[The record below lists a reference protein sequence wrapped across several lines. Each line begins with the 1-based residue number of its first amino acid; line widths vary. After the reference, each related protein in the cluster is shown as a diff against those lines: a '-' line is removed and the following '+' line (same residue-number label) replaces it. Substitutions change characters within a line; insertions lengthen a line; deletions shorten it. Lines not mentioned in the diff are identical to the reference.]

1 MLLLRSAS
9 ICRAFALPMSV
20 FAGRLPG
27 SIARTLSAVAMAL
40 SYWPRDRSPCA
51 RFSRPSTA
59 GDAGLAAVDGRT
71 GGAGRGLLRDASA
84 TAAGAAGAGAS
95 SCSFAKGDVCCAFAD
110 AGGVLDAFDAGG
122 VAGTEAVA
130 TFVTTA
136 GPDAGE
142 VAAAAAVAVS
152 IGADAGVSAGVVA
165 TTALAMTVPAP
176 VMSDA
181 ALAGTAG
188 TVDAATG
195 SGIAGALAWRPCHQN
210 APPAQATATATP
222 AAMIL
227 SFADVSSFVGAGC
240 AIGRDT
246 TPDTG
251 RMGSVS
257 GAGAVSV
264 SGTSRGSATVST
276 AIVSSAAS
284 AASVLADAPAGPDCP
299 SVATGETCDAAT
311 VSPRWSAAAF
321 DVTVAATPC
330 DGSGALARPDSA
342 SAMFATCGV
351 SFGAVFDAGDS
362 TPMSCAG
369 A

>member
-1 MLLLRSAS
+1 
-9 ICRAFALPMSV
+9 
-20 FAGRLPG
+20 
-27 SIARTLSAVAMAL
+27 MAL

-84 TAAGAAGAGAS
+84 TAAGAGGAGAS

-110 AGGVLDAFDAGG
+110 AGGVFDAFDAGG
-122 VAGTEAVA
+122 VVGTEAVA

-142 VAAAAAVAVS
+142 VVAAAAVAVS

-188 TVDAATG
+188 TVDAATA
-195 SGIAGALAWRPCHQN
+195 SGVAGALAWRPCHQN

-227 SFADVSSFVGAGC
+227 SLADVSSFVVAGC

-257 GAGAVSV
+257 GVGAVSV
-264 SGTSRGSATVST
+264 SGTSRGSAAVST
-276 AIVSSAAS
+276 AIMSSSAAS

-351 SFGAVFDAGDS
+351 SFGAVFAAGDS
-362 TPMSCAG
+362 PPMSCTG

>member
-1 MLLLRSAS
+1 
-9 ICRAFALPMSV
+9 MSV

-27 SIARTLSAVAMAL
+27 SIARTLSAVATAL

-71 GGAGRGLLRDASA
+71 GGVGRGLPRGASA
-84 TAAGAAGAGAS
+84 TTAGADGAGVS
-95 SCSFAKGDVCCAFAD
+95 SCSFAKGEVCCAFAD
-110 AGGVLDAFDAGG
+110 AGGVVDACG

-142 VAAAAAVAVS
+142 VVAATAAAVAVS
-152 IGADAGVSAGVVA
+152 IGADAAASAGVVA
-165 TTALAMTVPAP
+165 TTALAATVPAP
-176 VMSDA
+176 AMSDA
-181 ALAGTAG
+181 ALAVTAG

-195 SGIAGALAWRPCHQN
+195 SGVAGALAWRPCHQN

-227 SFADVSSFVGAGC
+227 SLADVSSFVVAGG
-240 AIGRDT
+240 AIGRGT
-246 TPDTG
+246 TRDTG
-251 RMGSVS
+251 RMGSA
-257 GAGAVSV
+257 GAGTVSV

-276 AIVSSAAS
+276 AFASSAAS
-284 AASVLADAPAGPDCP
+284 VASVWADMPAGSDCP
-299 SVATGETCDAAT
+299 SVTIDETCDAAT
-311 VSPRWSAAAF
+311 ASSRWFVAALGVAVAAA
-321 DVTVAATPC
+321 PC
-330 DGSGALARPDSA
+330 DCSGALARPDCG
-342 SAMFATCGV
+342 SAMFATCGI
-351 SFGAVFDAGDS
+351 SCGAVFAAGDS
-362 TPMSCAG
+362 TSTFVCAPCAPPMSCAG

>member
-1 MLLLRSAS
+1 M
-9 ICRAFALPMSV
+9 
-20 FAGRLPG
+20 
-27 SIARTLSAVAMAL
+27 
-40 SYWPRDRSPCA
+40 
-51 RFSRPSTA
+51 
-59 GDAGLAAVDGRT
+59 
-71 GGAGRGLLRDASA
+71 
-84 TAAGAAGAGAS
+84 AAGAAGAGAS
-95 SCSFAKGDVCCAFAD
+95 SCSFANGDVCCAFAD
-110 AGGVLDAFDAGG
+110 AGGVFDAGG

-181 ALAGTAG
+181 ALAGASG
-188 TVDAATG
+188 TVDAAIG
-195 SGIAGALAWRPCHQN
+195 SGVAGALAWRPCHQN

-276 AIVSSAAS
+276 AIMSSAAS
-284 AASVLADAPAGPDCP
+284 AASVLADALAGPDCP
-299 SVATGETCDAAT
+299 SVTTGETYDAAT
-311 VSPRWSAAAF
+311 VSPRWSAAALG
-321 DVTVAATPC
+321 VTVAAASC

-342 SAMFATCGV
+342 SAMFATWGI
-351 SFGAVFDAGDS
+351 SFEAVFAAGDS

>member
-1 MLLLRSAS
+1 M
-9 ICRAFALPMSV
+9 F
-20 FAGRLPG
+20 
-27 SIARTLSAVAMAL
+27 
-40 SYWPRDRSPCA
+40 
-51 RFSRPSTA
+51 
-59 GDAGLAAVDGRT
+59 
-71 GGAGRGLLRDASA
+71 
-84 TAAGAAGAGAS
+84 
-95 SCSFAKGDVCCAFAD
+95 
-110 AGGVLDAFDAGG
+110 DAFDAGG
-122 VAGTEAVA
+122 VVGTEAVA

-142 VAAAAAVAVS
+142 VVAAAAVAVS

-188 TVDAATG
+188 TVDAATA
-195 SGIAGALAWRPCHQN
+195 SGVAGALAWRPCHQN

-227 SFADVSSFVGAGC
+227 SLADVSSFVVAGC

-257 GAGAVSV
+257 GVGAVSV
-264 SGTSRGSATVST
+264 SGTSRGSAAVST
-276 AIVSSAAS
+276 AIMSSSAAS

-351 SFGAVFDAGDS
+351 SFGAVFAAGDS
-362 TPMSCAG
+362 PPMSCTG